1 MCRSITAGGSS
12 ITRSGRFATPMRRS
26 KCRALRRRPLA
37 TLSGN
42 ATREARAFPRRVA
55 LSSVCRQR
63 EGSGRPPTPAEPTM
77 LSNFST
83 TLQWFFGGSSTAE
96 EGASLGGF
104 LKRVLPI
111 PGEGEGPEDQF
122 ASWLPYLAYLAE
134 ERLFVNRETLGFVL
148 EVVPQS
154 GADERMAEILV
165 SLYATC
171 PPGTGIQWM
180 LFGSPHV

>member
-12 ITRSGRFATPMRRS
+12 ITHSGRFATPMPRS

-37 TLSGN
+37 TLTGN
-42 ATREARAFPRRVA
+42 ATRETRAFPRRVA
-55 LSSVCRQR
+55 LSNACRPR
-63 EGSGRPPTPAEPTM
+63 EGSGRRPPMPAEPTM
-77 LSNFST
+77 LSNLST
-83 TLQWFFGGSSTAE
+83 TLQWFFGGSGTAQ

-104 LKRVLPI
+104 LKRVLPV
-111 PGEGEGPEDQF
+111 PGEGEGPANQF

-154 GADERMAEILV
+154 GADERMAEIL
-165 SLYATC
+165 
-171 PPGTGIQWM
+171 
-180 LFGSPHV
+180 